1 MHKFPIIGLLATS
14 IIFGMV
20 PALAGDRDH
29 KPNFRAEYRHEYRH
43 NDRINYRDDYR
54 YDQRHD
60 QYRDRRFHSHDN
72 RHYKYRKHY
81 GHSGRH
87 KKHDHYRRSA
97 SDDYIYIIGGAVLLN
112 EILHHRR

>member
-1 MHKFPIIGLLATS
+1 MQKFPIIGLLATS
-14 IIFGMV
+14 IIFGMA

-29 KPNFRAEYRHEYRH
+29 KPNFRAEHRHEHPR
-43 NDRINYRDDYR
+43 NDRVSHRDDYR
-54 YDQRHD
+54 YYQRYD
-60 QYRDRRFHSHDN
+60 QYRDRRFYSHDN

-87 KKHDHYRRSA
+87 KKNDHYRRSI

-112 EILHHRR
+112 EILHHRH